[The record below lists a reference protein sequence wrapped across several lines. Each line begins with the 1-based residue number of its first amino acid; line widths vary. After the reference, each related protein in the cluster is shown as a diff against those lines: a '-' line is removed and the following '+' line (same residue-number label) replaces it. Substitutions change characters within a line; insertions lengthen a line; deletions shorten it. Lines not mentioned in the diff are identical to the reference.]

1 MVESAKNRELGN
13 HPDGGAVMLKNGRY
27 GPYVAHNG
35 VNATLPKDT
44 DPNAITI
51 DDALVLLA
59 KKTGNGSA
67 LHPDVAAELKA
78 AAETERS
85 RLVDKIAL
93 SKADTEKREERFI
106 ALLQAAMELDLGDCR
121 SFDLKE
127 RNMLYTNCV
136 RFLAIMTKFKDDDGD
151 GSFFDD

>member
-1 MVESAKNRELGN
+1 MVETAKNRELGD
-13 HPDGGAVMLKNGRY
+13 HPDGGVVMLKNGRY

-35 VNATLPKDT
+35 VNATLPKDMEL
-44 DPNAITI
+44 NAVTM

-59 KKTGNGSA
+59 KKTGNNSA
-67 LHPDVAAELKA
+67 LDPHVAAELKA

-85 RLVDKIAL
+85 RLVEKIAL